1 MKIERKVKGKWKP
14 CTKTLECFICGDEH
28 YASDCPPKNKFVESN
43 KSKASKEEDEAA
55 VNAIWEENPF
65 AMVCTYRINA
75 VGFSVFKSTEVLLDH
90 QANISIVRP
99 ELLRQVQPLNE
110 VVRVNGVGGMQ
121 LELQETGYLDN
132 FFQVYTSTETRANVL
147 SFSDVEELYPI
158 THEPFVGF
166 TVHTPEGE
174 IYCFRR
180 GEATCCRLCCVQW

>member
-1 MKIERKVKGKWKP
+1 MKLQSMQSGRRMPLRW
-14 CTKTLECFICGDEH
+14 
-28 YASDCPPKNKFVESN
+28 FVL
-43 KSKASKEEDEAA
+43 
-55 VNAIWEENPF
+55 
-65 AMVCTYRINA
+65 
-75 VGFSVFKSTEVLLDH
+75 TELMRLVSRFLRVLLDH

-147 SFSDVEELYPI
+147 SFSDVEVLYPI

-180 GEATCCRLCCVQW
+180 RGCYMLPTLLCAGVMCWLHRYILL